1 MKKMKNTHNRDEK
14 KHDKKPYISPALE
27 VTIIEM
33 EFGLA
38 INSAAVMPL
47 QVNSN
52 TAEVQTSWKDEEETT
67 YTSW

>member
-1 MKKMKNTHNRDEK
+1 MKKNHNGDDKKNE
-14 KHDKKPYISPALE
+14 KKPYIPPTFE
-27 VTIIEM
+27 VMIIEM

-38 INSAAVMPL
+38 INSAAVMPPV
-47 QVNSN
+47 QVNGN